1 MALNKDPRFA
11 NAQKTVYASVN
22 TATAILATDLDDTP
36 SNTVLLLTAPT
47 GGCIVTRCRAI
58 QRQPGTAT
66 ASQVNLYLSKDAG
79 VTQRLIESKAAAA
92 YTWAVTTAPTAADFG
107 YSESA
112 PLRLEASDRLYGQAR
127 NATAVTDCFAFTAEY
142 SEIQADA

>member
-11 NAQKTVYASVN
+11 NAQKTVQASVA
-22 TATAILATDLDDTP
+22 TATAITAADLDDTP

-47 GGCIVTRCRAI
+47 GGCVVTRCKAL
-58 QRQPGTAT
+58 QRQPGTTT

-79 VTQRLIESKAAAA
+79 TTQRLVASGAAPA
-92 YTWAVTTAPTAADFG
+92 YTWALTTAPTAVDFG

-112 PLRLEASDRLYGQAR
+112 PLRLEGGDRLYGQAR
-127 NATAVTDCFAFTAEY
+127 NATAVTDCFAFQAEY
-142 SEIQADA
+142 SELQADA